1 MILAWQHIEIS
12 KLKLVHFYKNF
23 ECRISIITERLYREN
38 MFRFISW
45 VIVLIFW
52 IFFNV
57 DESLSSNE
65 KEITFV
71 IKHFDFQFGEIDIS
85 AYFHDGQIQVFIFS
99 SNDKLLFFFYFYSF
113 AAYKSLFWSNL
124 TVALLF
130 TFLQCVSVPV
140 DSSFFEI
147 VKHLFNFFRW

>member
-1 MILAWQHIEIS
+1 
-12 KLKLVHFYKNF
+12 
-23 ECRISIITERLYREN
+23 

-52 IFFNV
+52 ILFNV

-71 IKHFDFQFGEIDIS
+71 IKNFDFQFGEIDIS
-85 AYFHDGQIQVFIFS
+85 AYFHDGQIQLFILS

-113 AAYKSLFWSNL
+113 AAYKSLF
-124 TVALLF
+124 
-130 TFLQCVSVPV
+130 
-140 DSSFFEI
+140 
-147 VKHLFNFFRW
+147 

>member
-1 MILAWQHIEIS
+1 
-12 KLKLVHFYKNF
+12 
-23 ECRISIITERLYREN
+23 

-85 AYFHDGQIQVFIFS
+85 AYFRDGQIQVFIFS

-113 AAYKSLFWSNL
+113 AAYKSLF
-124 TVALLF
+124 
-130 TFLQCVSVPV
+130 
-140 DSSFFEI
+140 
-147 VKHLFNFFRW
+147 